1 VSLIARHS
9 AVAVLTLI
17 LMAGL
22 AACGREGPP
31 HPPEGEESNYTF
43 PGFYPN
49 WESTL
54 QPRRSG
60 EQESLTAGE
69 EPEKDPGQPLRPRA
83 GPAFTLEGDGY
94 SRSRS
99 RTY

>member
-1 VSLIARHS
+1 MSR
-9 AVAVLTLI
+9 VAQRVAMTALTLS
-17 LMAGL
+17 LLAGL

-31 HPPEGEESNYTF
+31 HPPEGEEANYTF

-54 QPRRSG
+54 QPRRG
-60 EQESLTAGE
+60 GDQEGRSAGE
-69 EPEKDPGQPLRPRA
+69 EPQKDPGQPLRPRA
-83 GPAFTLEGDGY
+83 GPVFTLEGDGY